1 MARQRRQ
8 PTSKQQVESDSKEK
22 GETMRGLPT
31 DSTTSTRQWST
42 RTQWIFFA
50 IASGACA
57 AFNGAFA
64 KLTTTELTTSLS
76 DKIAGAFGLS
86 EFEKPVE
93 YVVRAMFFVLNLV
106 FNGVM
111 WSLFT
116 TALSRGTSATQ
127 VSIMN
132 TSTNFIVTAMLGI
145 AIFSEKLPPL
155 WWLGASLLVV
165 GNVIMGRKNEGEEET
180 AQTEEEEHV
189 LMPQDGTDDATN
201 KASDDEDVAQL

>member
-1 MARQRRQ
+1 
-8 PTSKQQVESDSKEK
+8 
-22 GETMRGLPT
+22 
-31 DSTTSTRQWST
+31 
-42 RTQWIFFA
+42 
-50 IASGACA
+50 
-57 AFNGAFA
+57 
-64 KLTTTELTTSLS
+64 
-76 DKIAGAFGLS
+76 
-86 EFEKPVE
+86 
-93 YVVRAMFFVLNLV
+93 
-106 FNGVM
+106 
-111 WSLFT
+111 
-116 TALSRGTSATQ
+116 
-127 VSIMN
+127 MN